1 MTDISTSRKKFN
13 MWPGSRILNG
23 QDAKTVSLVVGS
35 SCAGKSTLCEKLLN
49 DNLCFVC
56 TDSICIRGGHQ
67 IKKILDYLDEH
78 KEDNPIN
85 IGLMGI
91 AISKMEEYKPFVDFF
106 FEKYILE
113 NDFENILLEGHL
125 MSLDNIRE
133 RFLAR
138 CKENKIRVW
147 VMERKA

>member
-1 MTDISTSRKKFN
+1 MTDISTSCKKFN

-23 QDAKTVSLVVGS
+23 QYEKTVILVVGS

-78 KEDNPIN
+78 KGDNPIN

>member
-1 MTDISTSRKKFN
+1 
-13 MWPGSRILNG
+13 
-23 QDAKTVSLVVGS
+23 
-35 SCAGKSTLCEKLLN
+35 
-49 DNLCFVC
+49 
-56 TDSICIRGGHQ
+56 
-67 IKKILDYLDEH
+67 LDYLDEH

>member
-1 MTDISTSRKKFN
+1 MTDISTSCKKFN
-13 MWPGSRILNG
+13 MWPGPRILNG
-23 QDAKTVSLVVGS
+23 QYEKTVILVAGS

-91 AISKMEEYKPFVDFF
+91 AISKMEEYKPFVL
-106 FEKYILE
+106 KILQIRKHFHKSS
-113 NDFENILLEGHL
+113 NHDIFGL
-125 MSLDNIRE
+125 MNV
-133 RFLAR
+133 FYVLAA
-138 CKENKIRVW
+138 NT
-147 VMERKA
+147 